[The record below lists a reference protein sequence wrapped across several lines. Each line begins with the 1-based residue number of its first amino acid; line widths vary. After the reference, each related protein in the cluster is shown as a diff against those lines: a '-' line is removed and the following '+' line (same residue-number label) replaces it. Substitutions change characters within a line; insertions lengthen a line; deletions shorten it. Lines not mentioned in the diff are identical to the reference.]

1 LGILERGQMIETD
14 RQGLVAGYVG
24 QTAIKTS
31 EKIEEAI
38 GGVLFIDEAYALSS
52 YGGAGRG
59 DFGDEAIQTLLKK
72 MEDQRGDFFV
82 FVAGYTDNM
91 ETFLKANPGLNSRF
105 DKMLKFED
113 YNAEEMLMISKQ
125 MLTEFGLIYTEAA
138 ETHMRNYLAYI
149 YNFRDKYFG
158 NARTVR
164 NIVTEMIKRQNL
176 RLANLTTTKRK
187 KVDANEIEFVDVEVF
202 KLDKTDFIFNKR
214 TIGFGK

>member
-1 LGILERGQMIETD
+1 
-14 RQGLVAGYVG
+14 
-24 QTAIKTS
+24 
-31 EKIEEAI
+31 
-38 GGVLFIDEAYALSS
+38 
-52 YGGAGRG
+52 
-59 DFGDEAIQTLLKK
+59 
-72 MEDQRGDFFV
+72 
-82 FVAGYTDNM
+82 
-91 ETFLKANPGLNSRF
+91 
-105 DKMLKFED
+105 
-113 YNAEEMLMISKQ
+113 MISKQ